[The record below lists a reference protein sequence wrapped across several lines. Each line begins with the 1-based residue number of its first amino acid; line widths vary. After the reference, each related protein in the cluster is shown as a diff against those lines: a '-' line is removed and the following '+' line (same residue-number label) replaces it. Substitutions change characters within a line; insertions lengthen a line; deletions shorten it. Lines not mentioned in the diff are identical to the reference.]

1 MNSSGSS
8 VLLQVDPSSACGDN
22 PSLIC
27 RWVYETTGNGDLADL
42 VDWLLARPLTV
53 LLVFGVAIAVNHVL
67 RRAIRRLVDRLSAQ
81 QRDREVSDTTRALPD
96 GARDESA
103 PAVEAERSTQRANSL
118 GALLRSVTS
127 IAIYSLATVISLGEF
142 GVNLGPLAAGAG
154 IIGVALGFGA
164 QSLVRDFLSGI
175 FVLVEDQYGV
185 GDVVDLGDAS
195 GMVEAVNLRTTRLR
209 DVHGTVWHI
218 PNGEVRRV
226 GNKSQKWARAVIDIG
241 VSYGADL
248 ERASDVIKE
257 VLDSVWRDALENVT
271 VLEEP
276 EIWGIESFGDSA
288 ITIRS
293 VLKVHPGEQ
302 WAAAREVRK
311 RLKPA
316 FDRAGIEFPFPQ
328 RDVWL
333 REPPASGR
341 RPKSST
347 PHFESKGEPTE
358 G

>member
-1 MNSSGSS
+1 MAGTNAEAL
-8 VLLQVDPSSACGDN
+8 VQMDQSSACGDT

-27 RWVYETTGNGDLADL
+27 RWVYEATGNDDLADL
-42 VDWLLARPLTV
+42 VDWLLDRPLTV
-53 LLVFGVAIAVNHVL
+53 LLVFAVAVTVNHLL
-67 RRAIRRLVDRLSAQ
+67 RHAIRRFIDRLIAQ
-81 QRDREVSDTTRALPD
+81 QHAKTALDPTNDFPGKAREEADVAM
-96 GARDESA
+96 A
-103 PAVEAERSTQRANSL
+103 AERSAQRARAL
-118 GALLRSVTS
+118 GAVLRSSTS
-127 IAIYSLATVISLGEF
+127 VAVYTLATVVSLGEF

-154 IIGVALGFGA
+154 IVGVALGFGA

-195 GMVEAVNLRTTRLR
+195 GLVEAVNLRTTRLR
-209 DVHGTVWHI
+209 DVNGTVWHI

-241 VSYGADL
+241 VAYGTDL
-248 ERASDVIKE
+248 ERASEVIKE
-257 VLDSVWRDALENVT
+257 VLDSVWHDGLENAT
-271 VLEEP
+271 VIEEP

-293 VLKVHPGEQ
+293 VLKVHPGKQ

-311 RLKPA
+311 RIKPA

-328 RDVWL
+328 RDVWI

-341 RPKSST
+341 GPESAP
-347 PHFESKGEPTE
+347 PHFESRGEPTE

>member
-1 MNSSGSS
+1 MTGTIAPI
-8 VLLQVDPSSACGDN
+8 LFQTDQSSACGDS

-27 RWVYETTGNGDLADL
+27 RWVYETTGNDELADL
-42 VDWLLARPLTV
+42 IDWLLARPLTV
-53 LLVFGVAIAVNHVL
+53 LFIFGVAFTVNHLL
-67 RRAIRRLVDRLSAQ
+67 RRAIRRLIDRLISQ
-81 QRDREVSDTTRALPD
+81 QDAKAALLRTS
-96 GARDESA
+96 GLSGKARGESELA
-103 PAVEAERSTQRANSL
+103 MEAERSAQRAKSL
-118 GALLRSVTS
+118 GAVLRSSTS

-142 GVNLGPLAAGAG
+142 GVSLGPLAAGAG
-154 IIGVALGFGA
+154 ILGVALGFGA

-195 GMVEAVNLRTTRLR
+195 GMVEAVNFRTTRLR
-209 DVHGTVWHI
+209 DVNGTVWHI

-241 VSYGADL
+241 VGYGTDL
-248 ERASDVIKE
+248 ELASSVIKE
-257 VLDSVWRDALENVT
+257 VLDSVWHDALENAT

-293 VLKVHPGEQ
+293 VLKVDPGEQ

-316 FDRAGIEFPFPQ
+316 FDRAGIQFPFPQ
-328 RDVWL
+328 RDVWI
-333 REPPASGR
+333 REPAVSDKVPEST
-341 RPKSST
+341 T